1 MHPLKKQIM
10 ATGMILLMAM
20 PLFFSTASLIKQK
33 WIQYQHE
40 IMQASLS
47 MQTLTIQHEDLH
59 WVKPGKEIILDGKLF
74 DVKSIL
80 SIDGAVVVTGFFDE
94 KETELVRQMNRISE
108 TQSGN
113 QHSMNSIT
121 AKFLLLPVFSDFEEF
136 SDSRLIR
143 YSALNYHTYSES
155 IPDKYART
163 ILQPPK
169 A

>member
-1 MHPLKKQIM
+1 MHLLKKQIM

-40 IMQASLS
+40 IMRESLS
-47 MQTLTIQHEDLH
+47 MQTLTIQNEDLH
-59 WVKPGKEIILDGKLF
+59 WVKPGKEIFLHGKLF
-74 DVKSIL
+74 DVKSIR

-94 KETELVRQMNRISE
+94 KETGLVRQMNRISE

-113 QHSMNSIT
+113 QHSLNSIA
-121 AKFLLLPVFSDFEEF
+121 AKFLLLPVYSDYKETE
-136 SDSRLIR
+136 DSRLVRILAVTYPT
-143 YSALNYHTYSES
+143 YSAP